1 MKQPLP
7 LPSPHP
13 SLEGH
18 FPGEPILP
26 GVVLLDEALHA
37 IEAASGTR
45 GRWRIGSVK
54 FLGAVSVRPTLLLE
68 YERTASGAFRFTIT
82 DAGRPVATG
91 TAMEDAGG

>member
-37 IEAASGTR
+37 IEAASGAA

-54 FLGAVSVRPTLLLE
+54 FLATVSQCPTLLLE
-68 YERTASGAFRFTIT
+68 YERAASGAFRFTIT
-82 DAGRPVATG
+82 DAGRPVASG
-91 TAMEDAGG
+91 TAMEETGG

>member
-1 MKQPLP
+1 MKLPLP

-37 IEAASGTR
+37 IEAASGAR

-54 FLGAVSVRPTLLLE
+54 FLGAVSQHPTLLLE
-68 YERTASGAFRFTIT
+68 YERAPSGALRFTIT
-82 DAGRPVATG
+82 DTGRPVATG
-91 TAMEDAGG
+91 TLTELDGD